1 VCGEAHIFFEMS
13 NLVFALNATIPL
25 FLLIAL
31 GYFLKRIGILT
42 QGFLSAANKFNF
54 KVTLPVLLFTDLAS
68 KNFKE
73 TFDLK
78 FFLFCII
85 ATSIAFWGIWGLT
98 KIILKDKFAVGEFV
112 QASYRS
118 SAAVMGLALIQNI
131 YGSTSMGAM
140 MVLGC
145 VPLYNIYAV
154 IVLQAESHAN
164 GTDEKNK
171 GKLKKTLIGVITN
184 PIIIGVA
191 AGLISSLIGIKYPT
205 IIDTSLNYVARIAT
219 PLAVIC
225 IGGEFDIKGAFANM
239 KKSVVASVIKLII
252 LPVIFVPIAV
262 LLGFETEKLVAI
274 FIMLAGPTT
283 PSCFIMAKQYGY
295 EGTITA
301 NVVVITTLFSSVTLT
316 IFILILRSLGL
327 I

>member
-1 VCGEAHIFFEMS
+1 MCAAWRTFLFIMS

-25 FLLIAL
+25 FLMIAL
-31 GYFLKRIGILT
+31 GYFLKKINIIT
-42 QGFLSAANKFNF
+42 EGFLSAANKFNF

-85 ATSIAFWGIWGLT
+85 ATSIAFWGIWLLA
-98 KIILKDKFAVGEFV
+98 KLIMKDKFSVGEFV

-154 IVLQAESHAN
+154 IVLQAESPN
-164 GTDEKNK
+164 SESK

-184 PIIIGVA
+184 PIIIGVVL
-191 AGLISSLIGIKYPT
+191 GLVSSLIGIKYPT
-205 IIDTSLNYVARIAT
+205 LIDTSLNYVARIAT

-225 IGGEFDIKGAFANM
+225 IGGEFDLKSAFGSM

-252 LPVIFVPIAV
+252 LPLVFVPIAV
-262 LLGFETEKLVAI
+262 ALGFETEKLVAI

-301 NVVVITTLFSSVTLT
+301 SVVVITTLFSSVTLT
-316 IFILILRSLGL
+316 VFILILRSLGL